1 MNIDFN
7 SPEFARFLNDIIEKK
22 VNQIVEQ
29 RMKKYG
35 VMHGWSAI
43 VSSVNTDGTVNVYL
57 AGDKSTNIIPNL
69 KNKSNTTLSAN
80 DEVFL
85 FSISSLTNA
94 FVGVKK

>member
-1 MNIDFN
+1 MNIDLN
-7 SPEFARFLNDIIEKK
+7 SAEFARILNTIIEQK
-22 VNQIVEQ
+22 VNQIVDQ

-43 VSSVNTDGTVNVYL
+43 VSSVNSDGTANVYL
-57 AGDKSTNIIPNL
+57 AGDLTTNIIPNL
-69 KNKSNTTLSAN
+69 KNKSNATLSVN

-94 FVGVKK
+94 FIGIKK